1 MSKKSSDPLTAV
13 GENEPDGG
21 AIRVTVPACRSA
33 GYFSKRH
40 RGRRMTLHVTARAW
54 AAAER
59 LARDYAGQDLERV
72 LAAFVGDLAEAA
84 ERPGCW
90 ERARI
95 GAWLA
100 SHPWP
105 RRPEDDLW
113 R

>member
-1 MSKKSSDPLTAV
+1 LTAG
-13 GENEPDGG
+13 GENVPDGVVIP
-21 AIRVTVPACRSA
+21 AACRPA

-40 RGRRMTLHVTARAW
+40 RGRRMTLHVTAGTW

-59 LARDYAGQDLERV
+59 MARDYSGQDLERV
-72 LAAFVGDLAEAA
+72 LAAFVGDMAAAA

-90 ERARI
+90 EGDRI

-105 RRPEDDLW
+105 RPFEDNLW
-113 R
+113 H